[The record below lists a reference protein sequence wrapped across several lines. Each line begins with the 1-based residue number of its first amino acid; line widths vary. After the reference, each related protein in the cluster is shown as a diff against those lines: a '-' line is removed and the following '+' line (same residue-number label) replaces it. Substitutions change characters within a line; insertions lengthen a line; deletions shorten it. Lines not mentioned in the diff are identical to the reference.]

1 MIPLFDV
8 IPRRR
13 PPYVT
18 LTLIAVNL
26 TAFAAQRAFLDMPE
40 ALFELGAIPVRLRW
54 VTLVT
59 APFVHGS
66 VVHVGLNMLF
76 LWLFGPTVEDRT
88 GHGRFL
94 AFYALSAVA
103 TTLVYA
109 TVHAASMLP
118 LVGTTG
124 AVASV
129 IGAYALLFPRSLVVM
144 LAPIPR
150 LPFVELPALVVAGMW
165 VVVQALAASLTVTI
179 AGLVFGAAAILLFRR
194 QDRMTVDWW
203 NQRVGTERR

>member
-8 IPRRR
+8 IPRRQ

-26 TAFAAQRAFLDMPE
+26 TAFAAQRAFLDLPG
-40 ALFELGAIPVRLRW
+40 ALFDFGAIPARLRW

-66 VVHVGLNMLF
+66 IAHVALNMLF

-88 GHGRFL
+88 GRGRFL
-94 AFYALSAVA
+94 AFYALCTLA
-103 TTLVYA
+103 TTLVYT
-109 TVHAASMLP
+109 TVHATSMLP
-118 LVGTTG
+118 FVGTTG
-124 AVASV
+124 AVAGV

-144 LAPIPR
+144 VAPIPR

-165 VVVQALAASLTVTI
+165 VVVQMLAGSLTVTS
-179 AGLVFGAAAILLFRR
+179 AGLVIGAATILLFRR
-194 QDRMTVDWW
+194 RERMAVNWW
-203 NQRVGTERR
+203 M